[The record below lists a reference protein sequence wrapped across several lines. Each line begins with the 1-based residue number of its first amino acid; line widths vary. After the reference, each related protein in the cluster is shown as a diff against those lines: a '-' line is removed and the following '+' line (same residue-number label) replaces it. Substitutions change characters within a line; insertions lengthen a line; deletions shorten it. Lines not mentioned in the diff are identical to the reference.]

1 MKMIKHL
8 TREIVTSKVFVL
20 GCKEGRIKMKL
31 LKPTH
36 EYSGEIM
43 EYKHAFYNQENNHMA
58 VVLYKILIL
67 SMNGLKK

>member
-1 MKMIKHL
+1 
-8 TREIVTSKVFVL
+8 
-20 GCKEGRIKMKL
+20 MKL

-67 SMNGLKK
+67 SMNGLKSEYTRTWGKLKS